1 MITIV
6 TVSAASLLTVPAS
19 ACDLTPPIGCA
30 PDPEEPPEAPAP
42 PPEPD
47 PPLPVDPPAV
57 LPPDTDAA
65 EARLLVLI
73 NDDRRTLGLAEVT
86 ARADVEEIADG
97 HSAAMAARRDIW
109 HNDAYFTEATK
120 RRLGAA
126 RVGENVALNRDADD
140 AHRKLMASPLHR
152 ANILDAGFTVVG
164 IAAAADGDGRLYI
177 TEDFL
182 EPVRVAAA
190 APRKAVNVA
199 APAATRSPQPQA
211 SAPVAIAS
219 AKVPAVVEE
228 PQWNGEG
235 VELALGPKA
244 SLPKQD
250 DDGSRPWLAY
260 LLATGLLA
268 GATVGLRRVAC

>member
-6 TVSAASLLTVPAS
+6 TLSAASLFTVPAS
-19 ACDLTPPIGCA
+19 ACDLTPPIGCE
-30 PDPEEPPEAPAP
+30 PDPEEPPEVPAP

-47 PPLPVDPPAV
+47 PALPVEPPAV

-73 NDDRRTLGLAEVT
+73 NDDRRSHGLVEVT
-86 ARADVEEIADG
+86 ARSDVEEIADA
-97 HSAAMAARRDIW
+97 HSAAMAAQHDIW
-109 HNDAYFTEATK
+109 HNDSYFTGATK

-164 IAAAADGDGRLYI
+164 IAAAADEEGRLYI

-182 EPVRVAAA
+182 EPVRVASVAT
-190 APRKAVNVA
+190 RKAVRVV
-199 APAATRSPQPQA
+199 APAATPAPRPQV

-219 AKVPAVVEE
+219 AKAPDVMEV

-235 VELALGPKA
+235 FELALGPKA
-244 SLPKQD
+244 SLPKQND
-250 DDGSRPWLAY
+250 AGSRPWVAY
-260 LLATGLLA
+260 LLAVGLLGA
-268 GATVGLRRVAC
+268 ATVGLRRVAC